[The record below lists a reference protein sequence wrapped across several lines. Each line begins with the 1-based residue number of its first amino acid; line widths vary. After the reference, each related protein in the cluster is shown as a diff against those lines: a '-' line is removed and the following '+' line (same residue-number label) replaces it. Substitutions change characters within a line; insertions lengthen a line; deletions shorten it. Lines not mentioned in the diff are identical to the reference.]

1 MTNTE
6 TANVEATVSQIARLE
21 RAGCELVRVA
31 VPRLAAAKALPAIK
45 ERIGIPLVADVHFD
59 PRLALAAIEA
69 GVDKL
74 RLNPG
79 NITDEKEI
87 ARVARAAKTRGIPIR
102 VGANS
107 GSLAPQFRDSQ
118 GRAAAK
124 GLVESA
130 LREVC
135 LLEDLGFTEIVLSVK
150 GTDVPMTVAAYRAV
164 ASRVDYPLHLG
175 ITEAGTAWDGA
186 IRSAVGLGI
195 LLEEGL
201 GDTLRVSLAAD
212 PVEEV
217 RAAYEILRSLHLRER
232 GIAYHVCP
240 TCGRTGID
248 LVAIA
253 GAVREELEDVVE
265 PLNVALMGCV
275 VNGPGEAAQADF
287 GLVGGRGEGTLYL
300 AGSIVARGVPEGRI
314 AAELVRLVRA
324 RLAEKASS

>member
-31 VPRLAAAKALPAIK
+31 VPHLAAAKALPAIK

-107 GSLAPQFRDSQ
+107 GSLAPQFRDAQ
-118 GRAAAK
+118 GRAAAG

-175 ITEAGTAWDGA
+175 ITEAGTAWDSA
-186 IRSAVGLGI
+186 SPLPPIRSRRCARPTRSCARSTFARGGSPTTSARPAAGL
-195 LLEEGL
+195 ES
-201 GDTLRVSLAAD
+201 TSS
-212 PVEEV
+212 
-217 RAAYEILRSLHLRER
+217 RSLGQCARSS
-232 GIAYHVCP
+232 
-240 TCGRTGID
+240 RT
-248 LVAIA
+248 LSN
-253 GAVREELEDVVE
+253 R
-265 PLNVALMGCV
+265 
-275 VNGPGEAAQADF
+275 
-287 GLVGGRGEGTLYL
+287 
-300 AGSIVARGVPEGRI
+300 
-314 AAELVRLVRA
+314 
-324 RLAEKASS
+324 